1 MTSLLRRLRV
11 GTRLALSF
19 GVVLALL
26 VLTGG
31 AAVLG
36 SRAQTA
42 AMDQAQDLAELT
54 AYVAEQKYYDADVSG
69 WQAAYAW
76 DTYRLGPVAAV
87 DPASGNRA
95 GFLADKEKL
104 LAALDA
110 APTGLMTADER
121 AVNDVITAK
130 WQDYLASDDRAV
142 AAYQAGDIAG
152 AENTIQ
158 NESWVIYADIL
169 TQTQALTDSVQARA
183 DAVDAQTTASAR
195 RNQVV
200 VVATV
205 ACAALLVVLL
215 LVGLTRSL
223 LIPLRRNVS
232 DLRRVADGDLTPE
245 PVVDGADEFREMAQ
259 ALQAAIA
266 ATRRTVGEVSEQ
278 AHSVAGRADE
288 LASQAATLTAQNAHT
303 GAETDRAAHAADT
316 VSGEVATLAAG
327 AEELGASISEI
338 SSGMASS
345 AAVAREAVDVAEAT
359 GTAVAALGQ
368 ATRAIATVV
377 GTITSIAEQ
386 TNLLALNATIE
397 AARAGEAGRGFAV
410 VASEVKELAQETSSA
425 TEDITGKVTAI
436 QQGSA
441 EASAAIARIAE
452 VIGRIDDYQ
461 ASIAAAVEEQT
472 VTTADLARTVAGAAS
487 GAGDIAGV
495 LAAVAASG
503 AQDRAS
509 LELVTSSVDALR
521 DSASRLREAVG
532 TFRL

>member
-1 MTSLLRRLRV
+1 MTTLLRRTRV
-11 GTRLALSF
+11 GARLAVAF

-26 VLTGG
+26 VLTGV

-36 SRAQTA
+36 SRAQTR
-42 AMDQAQDLAELT
+42 AMDDAQDLAELT

-87 DPASGNRA
+87 DPSSANRA
-95 GFLADKEKL
+95 GFLADKDAL

-110 APTGLMTADER
+110 APTQLMTADER
-121 AVNDVITAK
+121 AVNDAITAK
-130 WQDYLASDDRAV
+130 WHDYLDSDDRAV
-142 AAYQAGDIAG
+142 AAYRAGDIAG

-158 NESWVIYADIL
+158 NESWVVYADIL
-169 TQTQALTDSVQARA
+169 TQTQALTAAVQARA
-183 DAVDAQTTASAR
+183 DAVDASATAAAE
-195 RNQVV
+195 RNQLV

-205 ACAALLVVLL
+205 AVAGVLVVLL

-223 LIPLRRNVS
+223 LVPLRRNVS
-232 DLRRVADGDLTPE
+232 ELRRIADGDLTVE
-245 PVVDGADEFREMAQ
+245 PVVDGGDEFREMAQ
-259 ALQAAIA
+259 ALAAAVA
-266 ATRRTVGEVSEQ
+266 ATRRTVGEVKQQ
-278 AHSVAGRADE
+278 AQAVAARADD
-288 LASQAATLTAQNAHT
+288 LAAQAATLSAGNAHT
-303 GAETDRAAHAADT
+303 GAETDRAADAADT

-338 SSGMASS
+338 SAGMASS
-345 AAVAREAVDVAEAT
+345 AAVAREAVEVAEAT
-359 GTAVAALGQ
+359 GTAVGALGD

-410 VASEVKELAQETSSA
+410 VASEVKELAQETSAA
-425 TEDITGKVTAI
+425 TEDITGKVAAI

-509 LELVTSSVDALR
+509 LELVTDSVAALR